1 MIIKIKKY
9 KQEIDMKRRNFLI
22 LLILLSFST
31 GILNATVRRVN
42 NLAGTGAGYTTLQS
56 AHDAANPG
64 DTLMV
69 EPGKPYRQLVLTKRL
84 VILGPGYFLGQ
95 NDDSQAG
102 LFSAQVD
109 SLTFNAGSGQTLVS
123 GLHIKDKIFINTS
136 LITLESNL
144 IMFSTSYS
152 YLINIAA
159 ELSGIVIKKN
169 FIENTESIYAGVLN
183 IGGGTSIILSNN
195 YISSGHTNSS
205 YSLIKTLASTQPTL
219 ANNNIRGYLELYTGA
234 TVKNNIWMSDGIGG
248 TFSTSSSSYN
258 ITENGTL
265 TGVTD
270 ITAADIDAVFVG
282 SGSTDGKWQLS
293 EGSEGEGAGEGGT
306 DCGMF
311 GGTDPY
317 ILSGINQSLPR
328 IYYLSSSGQG
338 TATSGLQV
346 HIKAKA
352 AE

>member
-1 MIIKIKKY
+1 
-9 KQEIDMKRRNFLI
+9 MKRRNFLI
-22 LLILLSFST
+22 SLIVLSVLAGT
-31 GILNATVRRVN
+31 LNATLRRVK

-64 DTLMV
+64 DTQMV

-123 GLHIKDKIFINTS
+123 GLHIKDVIQINTS
-136 LITLESNL
+136 QITLESNL
-144 IMFSTSYS
+144 VMFERNA
-152 YLINIAA
+152 YLIYIAA

-169 FIENTESIYAGVLN
+169 YIENTLN
-183 IGGGTSIILSNN
+183 NFGSDVIEIKDGSSVTLLNN
-195 YISSGHTNSS
+195 FIKQNYYTCG
-205 YSLIKTLASTQPTL
+205 YVKLIKTYSSTLVNIINNTL
-219 ANNNIRGYLELYTGA
+219 TGCIELHTGA
-234 TVKNNIWMSDGIGG
+234 TMKNNIWMNDNIVG
-248 TFSTSSSSYN
+248 TFTKSSGSYN
-258 ITENGTL
+258 VTENGTL
-265 TGVTD
+265 TGTTD
-270 ITAADIDAVFVG
+270 IQSADIEAVFVG

-293 EGSEGEGAGEGGT
+293 TGSEAKGAGEGGT

>member
-1 MIIKIKKY
+1 MKK
-9 KQEIDMKRRNFLI
+9 RNFLI
-22 LLILLSFST
+22 VLIVLSVLP
-31 GILNATVRRVN
+31 GMLNATVRRVN

-56 AHDAANPG
+56 AHDAAIAG

-69 EPGKPYRQLVLTKRL
+69 EPGQPYGQLVVTKRL

-95 NDDSQAG
+95 NDNSQAG
-102 LFSAQVD
+102 MFSAQVD
-109 SLTFNAGSGQTLVS
+109 SLTFNAGSEQTLAS
-123 GLHIKDKIFINTS
+123 GLHIKDVVQINTS
-136 LITLESNL
+136 QITLESNL
-144 IMFSTSYS
+144 ILFSSLSNSYF
-152 YLINIAA
+152 LIYIAA

-169 FIENTESIYAGVLN
+169 YIENTYSSYGEVLD
-183 IGGGTSIILSNN
+183 IGNGTSVNISNN
-195 YISSGHTNSS
+195 CIMSKNTYSG
-205 YSLIKTLASTQPTL
+205 YPLIAMKEASLITLT
-219 ANNNIRGYLELYTGA
+219 NNVLKGHLILYTGA
-234 TVKNNIWMSDGIGG
+234 TVKNNIWMNDELSG

-258 ITENGTL
+258 VTENGTL
-265 TGVTD
+265 TGITD
-270 ITAADIDAVFVG
+270 IQSADIEAVFVG

-293 EGSEGEGAGEGGT
+293 EGSEGEGAGEGGI

-317 ILSGINQSLPR
+317 VLSGINQSLPR

>member
-1 MIIKIKKY
+1 
-9 KQEIDMKRRNFLI
+9 MKRRNFLI
-22 LLILLSFST
+22 SLIVLSVLAGT
-31 GILNATVRRVN
+31 LNATVRRVN

-56 AHDAANPG
+56 AHNAANPG

-69 EPGKPYRQLVLTKRL
+69 EPGKPYGQLVITKRL
-84 VILGPGYFLGQ
+84 VVLGPGYFLGQ
-95 NDDSQAG
+95 NPNTNAG
-102 LFSAQVD
+102 MFSAQVD
-109 SLTFNAGSGQTLVS
+109 SMTFNSGAEQTLVS
-123 GLHIKDKIFINTS
+123 GLYIKDVVKINTS
-136 LITLESNL
+136 QITLESNL
-144 IMFSTSYS
+144 IMFRSSGSSYN
-152 YLINIAA
+152 LIYIAA

-169 FIENTESIYAGVLN
+169 YIENTYSNYGEVID
-183 IGGGTSIILSNN
+183 IGNGTSVIIKNCIVKSNQS
-195 YISSGHTNSS
+195 YSS
-205 YSLIKTLASTQPTL
+205 YPLITTKESSLITLT
-219 ANNNIRGYLELYTGA
+219 NNILIGTLYLYTGA
-234 TVKNNIWMSDGIGG
+234 TVKNNIWINDDLAG
-248 TFSTSSSSYN
+248 TFVASSSSYN
-258 ITENGTL
+258 VTENGTL
-265 TGVTD
+265 TGPTD
-270 ITAADIDAVFVG
+270 ITAADIDAVFIG

-293 EGSEGEGAGEGGT
+293 ASSEAKGAGEGGT